1 MCLPARKLKMILFKT
16 IQRLLLYSILLYWL
30 TFTTCTLNKLALVVR
45 EKVLRKVIENIFTR
59 IYWIILKTTRTRT
72 RF

>member
-1 MCLPARKLKMILFKT
+1 MCLPARKLKMILFNT
-16 IQRLLLYSILLYWL
+16 IQHLLLYSILLYSL
-30 TFTTCTLNKLALVVR
+30 TFTTCTLNKLVLVVR

-59 IYWIILKTTRTRT
+59 IYWIILKTTRTWT